1 MAKRFR
7 KRERSGDRFK
17 SFLLEILVVFFVVIM
32 VMTAILD
39 FVVLELSGRA
49 LQSNA
54 SNLIAANSRQI
65 QLNINSYLERTET
78 IATLLFSDE
87 AYYQYDASDPSLS
100 DYDKIKAEEVIV
112 NRIVDIGLMENYS
125 DFGIIFKG
133 DHKVGWIS
141 HGTEDIF
148 PDGGFYDTFSSYIT
162 NPRKKDGWCFGVNG
176 CTDRIYYVKRLN
188 PNAVLISAIYTRELS
203 SVFIYP
209 EQLEDMTI
217 RLVDEGD
224 VILFSSDSDEIGKKL
239 PEEIVSGIATKNKD
253 YIINTNT
260 CSNNWRVICSIPTE
274 SILRENTRLRLI
286 TLLISAVMAAL
297 VLLVGLFLIRKLSK
311 PMDGMV
317 TSLQEK
323 AEIDRLSGVM
333 NKSTFQEMTE
343 DKLEQA
349 RAEQSDT
356 LQSESGAD
364 KADASLEKR
373 THVFVMLDVD
383 NFKQVNDQ
391 LGHSY
396 GDQVIIRVGKLLRR
410 LYDAETLIGRL
421 GGDEFALYTECVG
434 VDKKEVMRAAAEQMD
449 QVLSAF
455 GREFAHEREICGI
468 SLSAGVHV
476 TDKKD
481 VTFAMLYEAGDA
493 ALYTSKNEGKDRFTL
508 TEGGEG

>member
-7 KRERSGDRFK
+7 KSERSGDRFK
-17 SFLLEILVVFFVVIM
+17 SFLLEILVVFFVVIL
-32 VMTAILD
+32 VMTALMD

-54 SNLIAANSRQI
+54 ANLIAANSRQI

-87 AYYQYDASDPSLS
+87 AYYQYDATDPSLS

-112 NRIVDIGLMENYS
+112 NRIVDIGLMENFS

-162 NPRKKDGWCFGVNG
+162 NPGKKDGWCFGVNG
-176 CTDRIYYVKRLN
+176 CTDRIYYIKRLN
-188 PNAVLISAIYTRELS
+188 PNAILISAIYTRELS

-217 RLVDEGD
+217 RLVNEGNM
-224 VILFSSDSDEIGKKL
+224 ILFSSDPEEIGKQF
-239 PEEIVSGIATKNKD
+239 PEEVAPGSSKNDD

-260 CSNNWRVICSIPTE
+260 CSNNWRVICSIPKE

-333 NKSTFQEMTE
+333 NKGTFQEMTE
-343 DKLEQA
+343 ERLELA
-349 RAEQSDT
+349 REQ
-356 LQSESGAD
+356 QSETG
-364 KADASLEKR
+364 KI
-373 THVFVMLDVD
+373 HVFVMMDVD
-383 NFKQVNDQ
+383 NFKQVNDK

-410 LYDAETLIGRL
+410 LYDEETLIGRL
-421 GGDEFALYTECVG
+421 GGDEFALYTECLG
-434 VDKKEVMRAAAEQMD
+434 VDKKEVVRAASEQMD

-455 GREFAHEREICGI
+455 GSEFAHEREICGI

-476 TDKKD
+476 TDGKD

-493 ALYTSKNEGKDRFTL
+493 ALYTSKNEGKDRYTL